1 MKKIF
6 LSLIFCTLVSQ
17 KVQAF
22 TVEHNFA
29 VEIGTFDA
37 SITNFSY
44 QISPQEYSVNSTV
57 RTNGLFHTLYPFEA
71 NYATTGRIKEDRL
84 ETHSYHYDS
93 QSRFNTRSKEL
104 IYDEQ
109 GTPLYRLSTKNGKQ
123 KKTNIK
129 KDKNNLGTTDLQT
142 VFAELAYQ
150 YNNVKFC
157 DARLQV
163 FDGKRRFDVIFQDEG
178 KEELTANNTSPFSG
192 MAAKCSMYIDKLSS
206 EGDDLLWKLTSDRP
220 IYFWLLEDEKT
231 KKPFIAK
238 IWVKDTPLGELKAL
252 ATNITIK
259 D

>member
-6 LSLIFCTLVSQ
+6 LSLIFCALIPQ
-17 KVQAF
+17 KAQAF
-22 TVEHNFA
+22 TVDHNFA
-29 VEIGTFDA
+29 VEIGAFDA
-37 SITNFSY
+37 AVTDFNY
-44 QISPQEYSVNSTV
+44 RISPQEYSVNSTV
-57 RTNGLFHTLYPFEA
+57 RTNGLFNTLYPFKA
-71 NYATTGRIKEDRL
+71 NYATTGHINENRL
-84 ETHSYHYDS
+84 ETRSYHYDS

-104 IYDEQ
+104 IYDEH

-123 KKTNIK
+123 KKTDIK
-129 KDKNNLGTTDLQT
+129 QDKNNFGTTDLQT
-142 VFAELAYQ
+142 VFAELAHQ

-178 KEELTANNTSPFSG
+178 KEELVATDVSPFG
-192 MAAKCSMYIDKLSS
+192 GLAAKCSMYIDKLNS

-220 IYFWLLEDEKT
+220 IFFWLLEDEKT

-238 IWVKDTPLGELKAL
+238 IWVKDTPLGELQAL